1 MYLKRRLFALGLA
14 LVPAVGA
21 LASAPDSSRHVG
33 FTVAAGPG
41 RVIAMD
47 SYEKKW
53 LKNKSTVSLAAE
65 VNLTRLPKDSD
76 DFACDYNYPSLD
88 FGVRLNV
95 SDVTMHR
102 SPDPDWGLAKEVEY
116 DSRLGNIIT
125 FYGSFTRPFFRARR
139 WMADYTLGT
148 GLAWGKHKYSPGNN
162 IDNEL
167 TGSRWLIYFVAGLH
181 LNYHFAK
188 DWAVRGGVEFYHHS
202 NGAINRPNKGAN
214 YLNPTVGLV
223 YQPNYEALATA
234 GRHELHR
241 FKPYS
246 YINLTVGVGAKTLNE
261 DWQKTQFGTSPD
273 SARYRTGRFHVYPTY
288 SMRVDFMR
296 RYARRWASGVGLDLF
311 YGNYMS
317 HVARMD
323 HADGYTDRHSR
334 FSLGLSAKH
343 QVFYHN
349 LSTSM
354 LFGYYLI
361 RHAGHLA
368 QELEKPY
375 YEQIGVN
382 YTITRLCGLTVGFSI
397 KAHKTKADYTELV
410 VSMPIRL

>member
-1 MYLKRRLFALGLA
+1 MPMTRRLLLLGLA
-14 LVPAVGA
+14 LLSAVLA
-21 LASAPDSSRHVG
+21 AASAPDSSRHVG
-33 FTVAAGPG
+33 FTFAAGPG

-76 DFACDYNYPSLD
+76 DFARDYNYPSLD

-95 SDVTMHR
+95 NDVTMHR
-102 SPDPDWGLAKEVEY
+102 SPDPDWGLAQEVSY
-116 DSRLGNIIT
+116 NSHLGNIIT
-125 FYGSFTRPFFRARR
+125 FYGSFTRPFFRTRR

-214 YLNPTVGLV
+214 YLSPTLALV
-223 YQPNYEALATA
+223 YQPNYETLAA
-234 GRHELHR
+234 ADRHELHR

-288 SMRVDFMR
+288 SARVDFMR
-296 RYARRWASGVGLDLF
+296 RYARRWASGVGVDLF
-311 YGNYMS
+311 YGKYMS
-317 HVARMD
+317 HVAQMD
-323 HADGYTDRHSR
+323 HADGYTDSHSR

-349 LSTSM
+349 LSASM
-354 LFGYYLI
+354 LFGYYII

-375 YEQIGVN
+375 YEQIGAG
-382 YTITRLCGLTVGFSI
+382 YTFPSLYGLTVGFSI

>member
-1 MYLKRRLFALGLA
+1 MSLSRRLWMLVLA
-14 LVPAVGA
+14 LLPVVRTM
-21 LASAPDSSRHVG
+21 ASAPDSSRHVG
-33 FTVAAGPG
+33 FTVAAGAG
-41 RVIAMD
+41 SVIAMD

-53 LKNKSTVSLAAE
+53 LKNKRTVSLAAE

-76 DFACDYNYPSLD
+76 DFARDYNYPSLD
-88 FGVRLNV
+88 FGVKLNV
-95 SDVTMHR
+95 NDVTMHR
-102 SPDPDWGLAKEVEY
+102 SPDPDWGLAKEVDY
-116 DSRLGNIIT
+116 DSRLGNIVT
-125 FYGSFTRPFFRARR
+125 FYGSFTRPFFRTRR

-148 GLAWGKHKYSPGNN
+148 GIAWGKHKYNPSNN

-167 TGSRWLIYFVAGLH
+167 TGSRWLIYFVTGLH
-181 LNYHFAK
+181 LNYHFAH

-214 YLNPTVGLV
+214 YLCPTLGLV
-223 YQPNYEALATA
+223 YQPNYETLANA
-234 GRHELHR
+234 DRHPLHR
-241 FKPYS
+241 FKPYN

-273 SARYRTGRFHVYPTY
+273 SANYRTSRFHVYTTY
-288 SMRVDFMR
+288 SARVDFMR
-296 RYARRWASGVGLDLF
+296 RYARRWASGVGVDFF
-311 YGNYMS
+311 YGNYAD

-323 HADGYTDRHSR
+323 RADGYTDSHSR
-334 FSLGLSAKH
+334 FSLGVSAKH

-349 LSTSM
+349 LSASM
-354 LFGYYLI
+354 LVGCYLF

-368 QELEKPY
+368 KKQEKPY

-382 YTITRLCGLTVGFSI
+382 YTFTRLYGLTVGFSV
-397 KAHKTKADYTELV
+397 KAHKTKADYTEIV